1 VKKPHGDLAVVTG
14 ASRGIGRATALG
26 LARRGVRVA
35 LLGRSSPMLDDAAE
49 AAQAAGVEARTF
61 VCDVAREDD
70 VARAAEEVL
79 ASMGTPRVVI
89 NNAGIVRRGP
99 RVEDTSPVDW
109 DDVIAV
115 NLRGPFLVS
124 RAFLPSMLRAKHGR
138 LVHVASIAATIGSPG
153 AASYAASKWGLVGL
167 SKSLAEE
174 LRGTARGQR
183 LRAADER
190 RRRRRAH
197 RLRGAGRA
205 RRDQRRGAGDV
216 RLAAPAAPRT
226 ADSAASIDAGRART
240 TSR

>member
-1 VKKPHGDLAVVTG
+1 MKKHPGELAVVTG
-14 ASRGIGRATALG
+14 ASRGIGRATAIG

-49 AAQAAGVEARTF
+49 AAQAAGAEARPF

-70 VARAAEEVL
+70 VARAADEVL
-79 ASMGTPRVVI
+79 ATMGTPRIVI

-99 RVEDTSPVDW
+99 RVEETSPVDW

-138 LVHVASIAATIGSPG
+138 LVHVASISATIGCAG

-167 SKSLAEE
+167 AKSLAEE
-174 LRGTARGQR
+174 LRGTGLESIAVLPGSVDTDMLEGSDFEPR
-183 LRAADER
+183 LTAEEAAGFLLYVALD
-190 RRRRRAH
+190 
-197 RLRGAGRA
+197 
-205 RRDQRRGAGDV
+205 
-216 RLAAPAAPRT
+216 APAAING
-226 ADSAASIDAGRART
+226 AALEMFG
-240 TSR
+240 